1 MNMMK
6 LFSLMICLVYST
18 TIFSW
23 TLSRSA
29 RSGFKT
35 TKSIDV
41 YLGSDTCSNAGVTTA
56 ELLAYTKEA
65 VDEFWNTVSTSSLK
79 LNVKGITA
87 TSLSGDDLN
96 SAINKTSTNSIIVG
110 CNSNATLFTSNNI
123 LAVGGM
129 GCAGDD
135 CRGAVIVNDKAGTV
149 VASSDNQ
156 TIKATMAHELGH
168 ALGLGHTS
176 VKYAL
181 MYYDATGVVNKSLA
195 QDDIDGISYLYPND
209 KKLGGLAGSCSTVIN
224 RPGQL
229 KDQLLGFL
237 IGLFAILGLKFLK
250 KRV

>member
-1 MNMMK
+1 MK
-6 LFSLMICLVYST
+6 LFLIAITFFYT
-18 TIFSW
+18 TNNFAW

-29 RSGFKT
+29 RTGFKT

-41 YLGSDTCSNAGVTTA
+41 YLGSDSCTNAGVTTA

-79 LNVKGITA
+79 LNIKGITT
-87 TSLSGDDLN
+87 TSLSSDDLN
-96 SAINKTSTNSIIVG
+96 AAINKTPTNSIIVG

-129 GCAGDD
+129 GCAGND

-195 QDDIDGISYLYPND
+195 QDDIDGISYLYPNN
-209 KKLGGLAGSCSTVIN
+209 KQLGGLAGSCSTVIN

-229 KDQLLGFL
+229 KDLFFGFLLG
-237 IGLFAILGLKFLK
+237 LFSILGLKFLK